1 MMWDFGMQAYSGG
14 STREEIESPSC
25 YVIISAA
32 SLHRLHLPGKGKDDW
47 WGQEEVKLIEKICF
61 CHRFYD

>member
-1 MMWDFGMQAYSGG
+1 MWDFGMQAYSGG
-14 STREEIESPSC
+14 STQGEIESPSC

-61 CHRFYD
+61 YRRFYD